1 MPEYTEEQIATML
14 ADAKK
19 GLFTPE
25 DLEKKVRAEADRMV
39 ETGIQ
44 KGLETQRAK
53 WEKDFS
59 EKAKLSAEELAQKE
73 VQEKI
78 QSVTLKEQEIKKR
91 ANKLEAKEMLS
102 EAQIPKAQYES
113 LIGMLV
119 SDDEET
125 TKANVTSF
133 INMFNA
139 TKMEIETKVKSELS
153 KVPPPKTGGNSEV
166 TTKEDFNKMGYA
178 DKMKFKTTNPEK
190 YKEFM
195 K

>member
-1 MPEYTEEQIATML
+1 MPEYTDEQITTML
-14 ADAKK
+14 TDAKR

-73 VQEKI
+73 VQDKI
-78 QSVTLKEQEIKKR
+78 QSVTLKELEIKKR

-125 TKANVTSF
+125 TKTNVTSF

-139 TKMEIETKVKSELS
+139 TKIEIETKVKSEMS
-153 KVPPPKTGGNSEV
+153 KVPPPNVGNNGEV
-166 TTKEDFNKMGYA
+166 TSKDDFNKMGYA
-178 DKMKFKTTNPEK
+178 EKMKFKTTNPEK

-195 K
+195 N